1 MATAA
6 AAAAQRSPKLVADAT
21 ITVAELQEAIED
33 FLNES
38 LSRNLRK
45 LLERGMQGHIG
56 NAHGKPKSLRQVYR
70 LFEGLASLAH
80 SSFTCP
86 CTFLESML

>member
-1 MATAA
+1 MATA
-6 AAAAQRSPKLVADAT
+6 AAAAQRSPKLLADPT
-21 ITVAELQEAIED
+21 ITVAQLQPVIED

-38 LSRNLRK
+38 CSRNLKK
-45 LLERGMQGHIG
+45 LLERGMQGHSG
-56 NAHGKPKSLRQVYR
+56 NAHGKPRSMRAVHR